1 MTKENRTTLLAIMF
15 FMDALMIWGIL
26 SFLAPTSFPNIPAIW
41 LKLIC
46 ASGSTPV
53 FAEAAG
59 GMPVAQCLSVGGAV
73 QEISLTIFLSMNAL
87 IAFVLSSLIAI
98 PVSWAF
104 NRSANEEA
112 AYRSAV
118 QPAEPSAPGRSIN
131 LTYGG
136 QTYQSPA
143 DLPEEARASYDSIM
157 RLFKD
162 ENHDNIPDMFQGG
175 LLDLLI
181 GLKDLT
187 VKLAPVKD
195 EFKDL
200 MWQRQRETISQEE
213 FLRRMQDLI
222 ARL

>member
-1 MTKENRTTLLAIMF
+1 MTKQNKSTLLAILF

-26 SFLAPTSFPNIPAIW
+26 SFLAPTAFPTIPALW
-41 LKLIC
+41 LQFLC
-46 ASGSTPV
+46 PSGAAPA

-59 GMPVAQCLSVGGAV
+59 VMPAAQCLSVGGAV
-73 QEISLTIFLSMNAL
+73 HEISLTIFLSINAL

-112 AYRSAV
+112 AYRSAF
-118 QPAEPSAPGRSIN
+118 EPVETRTPGRSIN

-187 VKLAPVKD
+187 VKLAPFKD

-200 MWQRQRETISQEE
+200 MWQRQRETITQEE